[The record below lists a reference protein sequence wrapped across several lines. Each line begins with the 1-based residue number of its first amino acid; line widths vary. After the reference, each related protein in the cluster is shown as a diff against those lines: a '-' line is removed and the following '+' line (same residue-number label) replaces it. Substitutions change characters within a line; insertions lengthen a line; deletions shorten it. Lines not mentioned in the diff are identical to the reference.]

1 MSANILSDSEIA
13 AITGYVQPGK
23 QLATLKARGFERA
36 YRDRS
41 GRVIL
46 ERSHY
51 DAVCQGTY
59 RSATVVTGRQAV
71 NTSFL
76 RRAA

>member
-36 YRDRS
+36 YRDRA

-46 ERSHY
+46 ERTHY
-51 DAVCQGTY
+51 DAVCQGAY
-59 RSATVVTGRQAV
+59 RAAQVIAGRQAV
-71 NTSFL
+71 NTSFIK
-76 RRAA
+76 RAA

>member
-1 MSANILSDSEIA
+1 MSTTMTENEIA
-13 AITGYVQPGK
+13 AITGYIQPGK

-59 RSATVVTGRQAV
+59 RAATVVTGRQAV
-71 NTSFL
+71 NTSFIK
-76 RRAA
+76 RAA